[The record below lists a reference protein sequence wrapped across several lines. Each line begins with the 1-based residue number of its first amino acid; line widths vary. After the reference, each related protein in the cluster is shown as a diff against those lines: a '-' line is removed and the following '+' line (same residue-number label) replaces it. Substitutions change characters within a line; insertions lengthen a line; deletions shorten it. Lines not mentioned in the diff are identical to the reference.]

1 MTRVRT
7 SIRLRLTLWNA
18 TLLALVL
25 ILFATAGWFTLE
37 AVLQERGDA
46 AVSESARAIAAAV
59 QAERRAARARGDSA
73 SLQGDASRAVLRE
86 LRTHDL
92 DVFIVD
98 EASRVVAASR
108 SPARPRIADAKS
120 RAAVA
125 AAMPPKTALPDTL
138 PMPAP
143 VRALLQEK
151 ATTGEVALRTVKIDD
166 VNWRAAAVRV
176 PGGQDYA
183 DEPARI
189 VLVLRSGDEDLAV
202 LARVRTTLFFA
213 IPFALL
219 VSVITGY
226 AIARRSL
233 APMDEMS
240 ARAAQISAAT
250 LDERLP
256 VMNAHDEL
264 GRLATV
270 INDLLG
276 RVDVAFRK
284 QKQFVA
290 DASHELRTPIAIV
303 RGEADVTLQRPTRD
317 EPEYREALAVIRDES
332 VRLTRIVDD
341 LFLLARTDAG
351 GPLDRRERVNVA
363 DLLGAAVRSVRTIAD
378 TNGVLLDTNLPNALH
393 GDAEVIGDRALLRRL
408 LLNLLDNAL
417 KNTPRGGCVTMS
429 LSATTEHVAIVVAD
443 NGRGIAVE
451 LRPRIFDRFVRA
463 ELPPADVRQDDNVQ
477 HDGAEHDL
485 GVVSVASIPSA
496 SGAGLGLAIAQAIA
510 HAHDGQIT
518 LDDVYVGASFRVTL
532 PRARRAVDV

>member
-25 ILFATAGWFTLE
+25 ILFATAGWFTLDE
-37 AVLQERGDA
+37 VLQERGDA

-59 QAERRAARARGDSA
+59 QAERRAARARGDTA
-73 SLQGDASRAVLRE
+73 SLQGEASRAALRE
-86 LRTHDL
+86 LRTRDL

-108 SPARPRIADAKS
+108 SPARPRTAGAKP
-120 RAAVA
+120 RTAIVA
-125 AAMPPKTALPDTL
+125 TAPKNAPPDTL

-151 ATTGEVALRTVKIDD
+151 ATTGEVALRTVTIDD
-166 VNWRAAAVRV
+166 VRWRAAAVRV

-183 DEPARI
+183 EEPARI

-219 VSVITGY
+219 VSIITGY

-351 GPLDRRERVNVA
+351 GPLDRRERVNVT
-363 DLLGAAVRSVRTIAD
+363 DLLGAALRSVRTIAD
-378 TNGVLLDTNLPNALH
+378 EKGVLLDTNLPNASLD
-393 GDAEVIGDRALLRRL
+393 DADVIGDRALLRRL

-417 KNTPRGGCVTMS
+417 KNTPRGGCVTLS
-429 LSATTEHVAIVVAD
+429 LAATTDHISISVAD
-443 NGRGIAVE
+443 NGRGIAAH

-463 ELPPADVRQDDNVQ
+463 ELPPSDVL
-477 HDGAEHDL
+477 HDGAEHEL
-485 GVVSVASIPSA
+485 GVASISSA

-510 HAHDGQIT
+510 HAHDGEIT
-518 LDDVYVGASFRVTL
+518 LDDVYVGANFRVTL
-532 PRARRAVDV
+532 PRARGIAAA